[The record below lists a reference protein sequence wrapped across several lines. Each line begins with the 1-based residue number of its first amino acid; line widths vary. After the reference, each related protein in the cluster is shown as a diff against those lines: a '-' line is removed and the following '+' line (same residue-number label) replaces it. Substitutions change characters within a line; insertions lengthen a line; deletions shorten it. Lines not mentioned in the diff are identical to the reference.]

1 MITYVA
7 YFTNIQFYKDILPK
21 IGRVVEDVLGVTH
34 RIVELI
40 S

>member
-1 MITYVA
+1 MTPYVA
-7 YFTNIQFYKDILPK
+7 FFTNIQFYEDILPK
-21 IGRVVEDVLGVTH
+21 VGRVVEDVLGVAH